1 MDLWVDKVVPSLLSI
16 ARDKTQAYR
25 EMLEMYLGWTE
36 VFQRKDRICFFI
48 PCAPARK
55 GSSSFFTFPA
65 KLSHQ
70 PQHHLAASLN
80 LCHISNLKTTSVASV
95 GSGALQ
101 EEVCH

>member
-1 MDLWVDKVVPSLLSI
+1 
-16 ARDKTQAYR
+16 
-25 EMLEMYLGWTE
+25 MLEMYLGWTE

-55 GSSSFFTFPA
+55 GSSSFFTFPS

-80 LCHISNLKTTSVASV
+80 LCHISDLKNYFCGICRKWSLAG
-95 GSGALQ
+95 GSLQ
-101 EEVCH
+101 LGMGLEGI